1 MADESDA
8 HRDVEDV
15 PSQGG
20 SGMHIHQPKPAS
32 SVREFLSEIAV
43 IAVGIAIALSGE
55 QVLEALHWRHQTEAA
70 EVALHHE
77 ISDDLTNA
85 EERLMLAQCAEERIK
100 TLSDALRGPA
110 GPWRGDAIEP
120 GEVNHAVLPQV
131 YAMRYR
137 PWLRGAWDTAAV
149 SNTVDHFPRDRL
161 AFYVNAYRLIDALQ
175 DVQNRELDVRSQL
188 QPLAYDQD
196 LDRSQR
202 LAFEKD
208 LAELDNWSRLGM
220 LASQSLIE
228 NIKRSDVRSQIRPDN
243 SFLAEQLLTFRRELG
258 ACARPPDA
266 TLD

>member
-1 MADESDA
+1 
-8 HRDVEDV
+8 
-15 PSQGG
+15 
-20 SGMHIHQPKPAS
+20 
-32 SVREFLSEIAV
+32 
-43 IAVGIAIALSGE
+43 
-55 QVLEALHWRHQTEAA
+55 
-70 EVALHHE
+70 
-77 ISDDLTNA
+77 
-85 EERLMLAQCAEERIK
+85 
-100 TLSDALRGPA
+100 
-110 GPWRGDAIEP
+110 
-120 GEVNHAVLPQV
+120 
-131 YAMRYR
+131 
-137 PWLRGAWDTAAV
+137 
-149 SNTVDHFPRDRL
+149 
-161 AFYVNAYRLIDALQ
+161 
-175 DVQNRELDVRSQL
+175 QNRELDVRSQL